1 MARYASGKKAWGYS
15 DRSGFRYRLVEMVT
29 EWNGSK
35 VGPDEYEPKHP
46 QLEPIRP
53 GPDPQVL
60 YKPRPDQRTE
70 TEGQRLLLIPNPFQS
85 GAAGS
90 SVITVF
96 EPSHNR
102 STSDVVIFR
111 KVSPFDGFTSANLQR
126 ATGYSITVVDANS
139 YTINAVGTALI
150 GSIRGGGDNATAAPG
165 TASSTTTS
173 TFDLTS
179 VTLDATNKT
188 FDEG

>member
-15 DRSGFRYRLVEMVT
+15 DRSGFRYRLSDMLT
-29 EWNGSK
+29 EWNGLK
-35 VGPDEYEPKHP
+35 VGPDEYEEKHP

-53 GPDPQVL
+53 GPDPQAL
-60 YKPRPDQRTE
+60 FQPRPDQRTE
-70 TEGQRLLLIPNPFQS
+70 TAGQRLLISNPFQS
-85 GAAGS
+85 GASGS

-111 KVSPFDGFTSANLQR
+111 KVTALDGFTVANLQK
-126 ATGYSITVVDANS
+126 AAGYPITVIDSNS
-139 YTINAVGTALI
+139 YTITAVGTALV
-150 GSIRGGGDNATAAPG
+150 GNVRGGGVNGTVAPG
-165 TASSTTTS
+165 VASTPAAS
-173 TFDLTS
+173 TFDQTS

-188 FDEG
+188 FDEA

>member
-1 MARYASGKKAWGYS
+1 M
-15 DRSGFRYRLVEMVT
+15 
-29 EWNGSK
+29 
-35 VGPDEYEPKHP
+35 
-46 QLEPIRP
+46 
-53 GPDPQVL
+53 
-60 YKPRPDQRTE
+60 
-70 TEGQRLLLIPNPFQS
+70 IPNPLQS

-111 KVSPFDGFTSANLQR
+111 KVDAFDGFTSANLQR
-126 ATGYSITVVDANS
+126 AAGYSITVVDANS
-139 YTINAVGTALI
+139 YTIAAVGTASV
-150 GSIRGGGDNATAAPG
+150 GNSRGGGLNVTVAPG
-165 TASSTTTS
+165 TASTTTAS

-188 FDEG
+188 FDEA

>member
-1 MARYASGKKAWGYS
+1 MARYASGKRAWGYS
-15 DRSGFRYRLVEMVT
+15 DRSGFRYRLADMVT

-35 VGPDEYEPKHP
+35 VGPDEYEAKHP

-53 GPDPQVL
+53 GPDPQAL
-60 YKPRPDQRTE
+60 FQPRPDQRTE

-111 KVSPFDGFTSANLQR
+111 KVDAFDGFTSANLEK
-126 ATGYSITVVDANS
+126 AAGYSITVVDSNS
-139 YTINAVGTALI
+139 YTITAVGTASV
-150 GSIRGGGDNATAAPG
+150 GNSRGGGLNVTVAPG
-165 TASSTTTS
+165 TASTTTAS

-188 FDEG
+188 FDEA

>member
-15 DRSGFRYRLVEMVT
+15 DRSGFRYRLADMVT

-46 QLEPIRP
+46 QLEPVRP
-53 GPDPQVL
+53 GPDPQAL
-60 YKPRPDQRTE
+60 FQPRPDQRTE

-96 EPSHNR
+96 EPPHNR

-111 KVSPFDGFTSANLQR
+111 KVNAFDGFTSANLEK
-126 ATGYSITVVDANS
+126 AAGYSITVVDANS
-139 YTINAVGTALI
+139 YTIAAVGTASVGNL
-150 GSIRGGGDNATAAPG
+150 RGGGSNITVAPG
-165 TASSTTTS
+165 TASSTAAS
-173 TFDLTS
+173 TFDSTG

-188 FDEG
+188 FDEA

>member
-1 MARYASGKKAWGYS
+1 MPRYASGKKAWGFS
-15 DRSGFRYRLVEMVT
+15 DRSGFRYRLAEMVV

-35 VGPDEYEPKHP
+35 VGPDEYEEKHP

-53 GPDPQVL
+53 GSDPQAL
-60 YKPRPDQRTE
+60 YQPRPDQRTE
-70 TEGQRLLLIPNPFQS
+70 TEGQRLLLVPNPFQS
-85 GAAGS
+85 GTAGS

-111 KVSPFDGFTSANLQR
+111 KVSAFDGFTSANLQR
-126 ATGYSITVVDANS
+126 ATGYSITVVDSNS
-139 YTINAVGTALI
+139 YTINAVGTASI
-150 GSIRGGGDNATAAPG
+150 GNVRGGGVNSTAAPG
-165 TASSTTTS
+165 TAAATTAS
-173 TFDLTS
+173 TFDSTG